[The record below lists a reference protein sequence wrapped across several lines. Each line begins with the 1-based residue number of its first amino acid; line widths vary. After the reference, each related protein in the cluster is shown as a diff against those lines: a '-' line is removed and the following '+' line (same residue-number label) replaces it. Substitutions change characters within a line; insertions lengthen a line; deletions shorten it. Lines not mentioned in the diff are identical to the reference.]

1 MDSNHDKVI
10 QSHFRGLFSNQG
22 TRVSEGSFKRCR
34 PARYRFVAVRPR
46 IEVVLEGYREFE
58 YRKASSGGVARQ
70 CASWTSCARGGG
82 MRTRTARGTGAE
94 RGMIAGVAMG
104 SGTETCSW
112 VCALKCRAAWV
123 HDECAGGRR
132 QLAFVAVG
140 IGIAV
145 VLGKQWFS

>member
-46 IEVVLEGYREFE
+46 TEVVLEGYREFE

-70 CASWTSCARGGG
+70 ISIPEGELTEPLARDQ
-82 MRTRTARGTGAE
+82 
-94 RGMIAGVAMG
+94 
-104 SGTETCSW
+104 
-112 VCALKCRAAWV
+112 AA
-123 HDECAGGRR
+123 
-132 QLAFVAVG
+132 
-140 IGIAV
+140 
-145 VLGKQWFS
+145 